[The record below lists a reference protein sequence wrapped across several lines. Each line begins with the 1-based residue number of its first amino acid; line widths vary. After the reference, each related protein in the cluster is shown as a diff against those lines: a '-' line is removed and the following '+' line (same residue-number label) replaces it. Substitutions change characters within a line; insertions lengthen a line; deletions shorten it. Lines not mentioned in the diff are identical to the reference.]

1 MHLLYMLCFASIL
14 YICMVRGKERR
25 GTYDYEVYLQQ
36 EDDDES
42 AILSH
47 ACLWGNLS
55 SHVVIFVLQNVLFV

>member
-1 MHLLYMLCFASIL
+1 
-14 YICMVRGKERR
+14 MVRGKERR
-25 GTYDYEVYLQQ
+25 GTYVYEVYLQQ

-55 SHVVIFVLQNVLFV
+55 STVVFV

>member
-1 MHLLYMLCFASIL
+1 
-14 YICMVRGKERR
+14 MVRGKERR

-55 SHVVIFVLQNVLFV
+55 STSFSVWTSFAECGLGSCVGE